1 MTNTSLKI
9 VSLSTAAFCLIA
21 GPAVAQMM
29 GNGPYSFP
37 ARSNSFAAQ
46 AQITQKLNSNGGASS
61 GMDAISQYVYNSS
74 STAIGNYNSVTVG
87 DHSSVAVESDQDSK
101 GSQDAAATT
110 DIKTT
115 TVNNSGH
122 ANSHPTP

>member
-1 MTNTSLKI
+1 MMKHSLLAGFSASAI
-9 VSLSTAAFCLIA
+9 FLVA

-61 GMDAISQYVYNSS
+61 GMDALSQYVYNSS

-87 DHSSVAVESDQDSK
+87 DNSSVKVDSDQNSK
-101 GSQDAAATT
+101 GSQDADASTE
-110 DIKTT
+110 IKTK
-115 TVNNSGH
+115 TVNNNAL
-122 ANSHPTP
+122 ANP

>member
-1 MTNTSLKI
+1 MMKHSLLAGFSASAI
-9 VSLSTAAFCLIA
+9 FLVA

-61 GMDAISQYVYNSS
+61 GMDALSQYVYNSS

-87 DHSSVAVESDQDSK
+87 DNSSVKVDSDQNSK
-101 GSQDAAATT
+101 GSQDADASTE
-110 DIKTT
+110 IKTK
-115 TVNNSGH
+115 TVNNNAP
-122 ANSHPTP
+122 ANP

>member
-1 MTNTSLKI
+1 MMKHSLLAG
-9 VSLSTAAFCLIA
+9 LSASAIFLVA
-21 GPAVAQMM
+21 GPAAAQMM

-61 GMDAISQYVYNSS
+61 GMDALSQYVYNSS

-87 DHSSVAVESDQDSK
+87 DNSSVKVDSDQNSK
-101 GSQDAAATT
+101 GSQDADASTE
-110 DIKTT
+110 IKTT
-115 TVNNSGH
+115 TVNNSAH
-122 ANSHPTP
+122 ANSPSNP